1 MDDHHDNSLEAT
13 GFEWDEPKRLGNIEK
28 HGIDFEDVVDLFFE
42 PHLDEALSYPHEARR
57 KALGPVHGRLVAV
70 IYTWRGTSIRIIS
83 ARRVRPN
90 ERRAYRAL
98 HDPGDP

>member
-1 MDDHHDNSLEAT
+1 MSDRHATSLEVS
-13 GFEWDEPKRLGNIEK
+13 GFEWDENKRLANISK
-28 HGIDFEDVVDLFFE
+28 HGIDFQDALDVFFE
-42 PHLDEALSYPHEARR
+42 PHLDEALTYPKEARR
-57 KALGPVHGRLVAV
+57 KALGMSAGSLVAA

-83 ARRVRPN
+83 VRRARPN